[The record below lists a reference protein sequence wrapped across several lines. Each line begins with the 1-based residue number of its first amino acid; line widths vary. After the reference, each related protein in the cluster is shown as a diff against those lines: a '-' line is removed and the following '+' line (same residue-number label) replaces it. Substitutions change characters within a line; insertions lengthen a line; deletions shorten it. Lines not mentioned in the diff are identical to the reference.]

1 MEQWGGEGNEVKVPS
16 SIPCHFVTR
25 APFFSRVPQ
34 EKTKWSDIIYKNRTF
49 QHSIG
54 GLHSGPMSCK
64 LSVNVNAIAYLR
76 NRRNLPWPS
85 LAGLGRIA
93 LQAGAAG
100 LTIHPR
106 PDERHIRQADVPVL
120 RDLIRKEFPDREY
133 NIEGYPDERFLK
145 LVEANRPDQVT
156 LVPDDPAQ
164 GTSDHG
170 WDIANNH
177 SLLKEVIAR
186 LHAGKMRVSVFV
198 DADPMLA
205 EQAKSVGADR
215 IEIYTGPYGGAFD
228 GKVKALE
235 FDKIVVTGKV
245 AEFAGLGLNAGHDL
259 TRENLPALVAA
270 LPNLAEVSIGH
281 AIIAD
286 ALTFGMAETVRL
298 FRAAIGNS

>member
-1 MEQWGGEGNEVKVPS
+1 
-16 SIPCHFVTR
+16 
-25 APFFSRVPQ
+25 
-34 EKTKWSDIIYKNRTF
+34 
-49 QHSIG
+49 
-54 GLHSGPMSCK
+54 MSCK

-85 LAGLGRIA
+85 VEGLGRIA
-93 LQAGAAG
+93 LEAGAAG
-100 LTIHPR
+100 LTVHPR
-106 PDERHIRQADVPVL
+106 PDERHIRNSDVPVL
-120 RDLIRKEFPDREY
+120 RELIRREFPTREY

-170 WDIANNH
+170 WDVARHH
-177 SLLKEVIAR
+177 SLLKDVIAR

-198 DADPMLA
+198 DADAVLA

-215 IEIYTGPYGGAFD
+215 IELYTGPYGGAFD
-228 GKVKALE
+228 AAVRQREFNKIIVAGK
-235 FDKIVVTGKV
+235 T
-245 AEFAGLGLNAGHDL
+245 AETAGLGLNAGHDL
-259 TRENLPALVAA
+259 TRENLPALVSA

-286 ALTFGMAETVRL
+286 ALTYGMAETVRL
-298 FRAAIGNS
+298 FREAIGDT

>member
-1 MEQWGGEGNEVKVPS
+1 
-16 SIPCHFVTR
+16 
-25 APFFSRVPQ
+25 
-34 EKTKWSDIIYKNRTF
+34 
-49 QHSIG
+49 
-54 GLHSGPMSCK
+54 MSCK

-85 LAGLGRIA
+85 VEGLGRIA

-100 LTIHPR
+100 LTVHPR
-106 PDERHIRQADVPVL
+106 PDERHIRNADVPVL
-120 RDLIRKEFPDREY
+120 RDLIRNEFPQREY

-145 LVEANRPDQVT
+145 LVEANSPDQVT

-170 WDIANNH
+170 WDIAKNH
-177 SLLKEVIAR
+177 SLLKDVIAR
-186 LHAGKMRVSVFV
+186 LQAGKMRVSLFV
-198 DADPMLA
+198 NADPALA
-205 EQAKSVGADR
+205 EQAASVGADR

-228 GKVKALE
+228 PAARALE
-235 FDKIVVTGKV
+235 FDKIAVTGKV

-286 ALTFGMAETVRL
+286 ALTFGMAETVRM
-298 FRAAIGNS
+298 FRHAIGDL